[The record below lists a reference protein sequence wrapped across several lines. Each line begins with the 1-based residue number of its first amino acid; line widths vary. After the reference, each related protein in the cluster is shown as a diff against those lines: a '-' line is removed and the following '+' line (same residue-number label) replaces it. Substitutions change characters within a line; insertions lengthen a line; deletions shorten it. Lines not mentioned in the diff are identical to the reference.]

1 MSTRPAA
8 GQRVSD
14 AREQAG
20 RGSEPRATD
29 TRRQWL
35 ATSLRSDSAALL
47 LVGGLKL
54 ALHLATSGIYGY
66 HRDELFYL
74 AAGHHLAFGYVDYGP
89 VTPLLARADVLLLG
103 NSPWA
108 LRVFPALAGAAIVVL
123 AGLVARELG
132 GGRRA
137 QVLASVAA
145 LASPMLLGANW
156 LFEYVTFDQLAW
168 MVVLLLATRAVRRD
182 EPRLWLAVGIAA
194 GIGLETKLTIAAL
207 GAGLVAAL
215 LVAPARRHLRT
226 PWPWAGGATALAI
239 FAPNLAW
246 QAMHGWPILDY
257 IRTHG
262 AGIQQDGPLPFL
274 LYQPLVVGVLA
285 LPLWL
290 AGWYHLFRERD
301 LRPLGVAAA
310 VAFLLFLPVGKYYYP
325 GPLIPFILAAGAV
338 RIASLAQHGGRWRH
352 AVPMAGG
359 AALVSTAIMAPI
371 VFPVVPPSSLARF
384 HLDTVRKD
392 FADTV
397 GWRELA
403 AQVDAVARTLPATER
418 ERAAVLASKF
428 GQGGAL
434 LRYGHRLPP
443 VVSPELTFWY
453 WKPQGLEP
461 ATVIVL
467 GYDAA
472 FLRRHFGQVTQV
484 GTIGNSLGVRNEE
497 RGLGIFLCREPLQ
510 PFDVLWK
517 ELQSFG

>member
-1 MSTRPAA
+1 MSTRAA
-8 GQRVSD
+8 SGRRVSD
-14 AREQAG
+14 ARERVGQG
-20 RGSEPRATD
+20 NEPRGAD
-29 TRRQWL
+29 GRRWWL
-35 ATSLRSDSAALL
+35 AAALRSDNAALL
-47 LVGGLKL
+47 VVGGLKL
-54 ALHLATSGIYGY
+54 ALHLATNGIYGY

-74 AAGHHLAFGYVDYGP
+74 VAGRHLAFGYVDYGP

-108 LRVFPALAGAAIVVL
+108 LRVFPAVAGAIIVVL
-123 AGLVARELG
+123 AGLVAREFG

-137 QVLASVAA
+137 QVLASVLA
-145 LASPMLLGANW
+145 LAAPMLLGANW

-182 EPRLWLAVGIAA
+182 EPRLWLAVGVAA
-194 GIGLETKLTIAAL
+194 GVGLETKLTIVALGVGLAAAL
-207 GAGLVAAL
+207 VVSPG
-215 LVAPARRHLRT
+215 RRHLRT
-226 PWPWAGGATALAI
+226 PWPWLGAAAAFAI

-246 QAMHGWPILDY
+246 QATHGWPALDY
-257 IRTHG
+257 VRTHG
-262 AGIQQDGPLPFL
+262 AGIQQDGPIPFL

-285 LPLWL
+285 VPVWL

-301 LRPLGVAAA
+301 VRPLGVAAA

-325 GPLIPFILAAGAV
+325 GPLIPFVLAAGSV
-338 RIASLAQHGGRWRH
+338 RIASLAERGARWRR
-352 AVPMAGG
+352 AVPAAGL
-359 AALVSTAIMAPI
+359 AAIAGTAIMAPI
-371 VFPVVPPSSLARF
+371 IFPVVPPSSMARF

-403 AQVDAVARTLPATER
+403 RQVETIVRGLPSGER
-418 ERAAVLASKF
+418 EQAVVLASSF

-434 LRYGHRLPP
+434 LRYGRGLPP

-453 WKPQGLEP
+453 WKPKGLEP

-472 FLRRHFGQVTQV
+472 YLRRFFGQVTQV
-484 GTIGNSLGVRNEE
+484 GTIGNSLGVRNEQ
-497 RGLGIFLCREPLQ
+497 RGQGIFLCREPLQ
-510 PFDVLWK
+510 PFDVMWK
-517 ELQSFG
+517 QLQHFG